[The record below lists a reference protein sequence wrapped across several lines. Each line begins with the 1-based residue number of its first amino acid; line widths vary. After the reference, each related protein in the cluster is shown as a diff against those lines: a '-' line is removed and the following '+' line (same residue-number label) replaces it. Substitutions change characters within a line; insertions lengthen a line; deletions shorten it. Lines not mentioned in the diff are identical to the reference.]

1 MVYHENRWIS
11 RLVVL
16 EHTVRGWVRV
26 NSDKNRRIFALEWKW
41 RESEAQPETANIVR
55 YSFRKFQVEQN
66 IGTKP
71 RIVPHPIL
79 AFFPSSSPHFQA
91 GQLASPFSYLC
102 NPWNCVRNEN
112 DALFRWGSL
121 NRPRL
126 RYECFLSPYVK
137 GCFSRLVIE
146 GCFFVKK
153 HEPAL
158 ILLFFLKFF
167 FLRIF

>member
-26 NSDKNRRIFALEWKW
+26 NSDKNRRIFALERKW

-66 IGTKP
+66 IRTKP
-71 RIVPHPIL
+71 RIVAHPIL
-79 AFFPSSSPHFQA
+79 AFFHPLLPIFMLANLQA
-91 GQLASPFSYLC
+91 RSLIYVTREIAFAM
-102 NPWNCVRNEN
+102 RTMHM
-112 DALFRWGSL
+112 FRWGSL

-126 RYECFLSPYVK
+126 RYECFLSPCVK
-137 GCFSRLVIE
+137 GCFSRLVIQ
-146 GCFFVKK
+146 GCFFVKR
-153 HEPAL
+153 HEPDL
-158 ILLFFLKFF
+158 IFLFFLKFF